1 MAELAVGITP
11 APTVGK
17 LYNYRRTQTMAKLV
31 KEFEDFDKHIRIT
44 TEANELREKRTKLQ
58 TDFENKFP
66 DICAENGITITKS
79 QMRFIDQGSYKLNT
93 TISNK
98 EGNVD
103 RDVAVIFPLDINAH
117 KDPRELKKYARDA
130 MKIENIRIPAIKE
143 PCITVGYHKKE
154 EEYLHIDFPLYAQF
168 NDVLYLAWG
177 KEFSELYKWET
188 ADPEG
193 LNEYFLG
200 KLKDNPQLRRT
211 IRYLKKW
218 KQEKYQNSTNKNE
231 IPPSIALTL
240 LACEYFIEEKDGS
253 HYDDLYAL
261 YQVMGKIVNRFVL
274 TYNGDEIV
282 KAEITC
288 YLPKQPYT
296 DVFYKLKNSDSYGVG
311 FYKKIKKASEYL
323 RDACNVEADHD
334 AAIYV
339 QKVLGDDFAVPLKV
353 AAAAITTNRKEHSF
367 G

>member
-1 MAELAVGITP
+1 
-11 APTVGK
+11 
-17 LYNYRRTQTMAKLV
+17 MAKLV
-31 KEFEDFDKHIRIT
+31 KEFEDFDKNIRIT
-44 TEANELREKRTKLQ
+44 TEANELRDKRAKLQ

-66 DICAENGITITKS
+66 DICAENGITISKS
-79 QMRFIDQGSYKLNT
+79 EIRFIDQGSYKLNT

-98 EGNVD
+98 EGSVD

-117 KDPRELKKYARDA
+117 KDPRQLKNYARDA
-130 MKIENIRIPAIKE
+130 LKIENIRIPTIKE
-143 PCITVGYHKKE
+143 PCITIGYHKKD
-154 EEYLHIDFPLYAQF
+154 EEYLHIDFPIYAQF
-168 NDVLYLAWG
+168 NNVLYLARG
-177 KEFSELYKWET
+177 KEFSQLYLWEI

-193 LNEYFLG
+193 LNEYFLN
-200 KLKDNPQLRRT
+200 KLKDNPQLRRI

-218 KQEKYQNSTNKNE
+218 KQEKYYNSTNKNE

-253 HYDDLYAL
+253 QYDDLYAL
-261 YQVMGKIVNRFVL
+261 YNVVDKIVEKFAL

-282 KAEITC
+282 KAEINC
-288 YLPKQPYT
+288 YLPKQPYS
-296 DVFYKLKNSDSYGVG
+296 DVFNKLKNSDSYGIG

-323 RDACNVEADHD
+323 RDACNVEAEHD

-339 QKVLGDDFAVPLKV
+339 QKVLGDDFVVPDKAAV
-353 AAAAITTNRKEHSF
+353 AAITTNRKEHGF